1 MDGAHTTNPTRGR
14 NESHTHIGYGFLA
27 FAVEWGVENKLDF
40 SGQVCRSKSVVMAA
54 VQKTMSII
62 NDFMAE
68 FLASHGGVDMS
79 EFYEKHDSSS
89 AEEVVGDF
97 VAMMLEMYSGE
108 GNQEKLHAVLPKRMS
123 KSADGEQK
131 IKDPNKPKRGKSAYM
146 FFCAANR
153 EQAKSEI
160 LEETGADK
168 VTVGDVAKRLG
179 EWWKELQRDEDRK
192 EEYDDFVAQADED
205 KERYKADMENYTE
218 PTQEELKATVGE
230 KKKRAPAGS
239 GKKKDPDAPKRPKS
253 AYIFFCKD
261 WRETVKAELT
271 EANGEAPS
279 SPEVTSELAVRWNDL
294 KTSTNPKDV
303 VIRKKYEDMASG
315 DKTRYEE
322 EKSGSGDEKKSVKE
336 EPVVKKPVVK
346 KPVVKKPVEEDPEE
360 EPVVKKPVKKVVVKK
375 PVEEE
380 PEEQEEPVVKKPV
393 KKVAVKKP
401 VEEEP
406 EEDPEEEEEPV
417 VKKPVKRVVVKKPVE
432 EPVKPTGPKKK
443 MGAFS
448 FFCKEMRPEVVESN
462 PDAKPAEITRE
473 LQCRWKSMDSDEQ
486 EEWKKR
492 AAS

>member
-1 MDGAHTTNPTRGR
+1 MVVLTLG
-14 NESHTHIGYGFLA
+14 SL
-27 FAVEWGVENKLDF
+27 VE
-40 SGQVCRSKSVVMAA
+40 
-54 VQKTMSII
+54 
-62 NDFMAE
+62 
-68 FLASHGGVDMS
+68 
-79 EFYEKHDSSS
+79 
-89 AEEVVGDF
+89 DF

-108 GNQEKLHAVLPKRMS
+108 GNQEKLQAALPKRMA

-146 FFCAANR
+146 FFCSANR

-168 VTVGDVAKRLG
+168 VTVGDVSKRLG

-192 EEYDDFVAQADED
+192 EEYDEFVAQADED
-205 KERYKADMENYTE
+205 KERYKADMEGYTE

-239 GKKKDPDAPKRPKS
+239 GKKKDPNAPKKPKS
-253 AYIFFCKD
+253 AYIFFCSD

-294 KTSTNPKDV
+294 KTSSNPKDV
-303 VIRKKYEDMASG
+303 AIRKKYEDMASG

-322 EKSGSGDEKKSVKE
+322 EKSGSGDEKKSVEE

-346 KPVVKKPVEEDPEE
+346 KPVVKKPVVNKPEE
-360 EPVVKKPVKKVVVKK
+360 EEPEEEEPEEEEPEEEEKPVMKRVVKRVVKKPVVKK
-375 PVEEE
+375 PVEE
-380 PEEQEEPVVKKPV
+380 
-393 KKVAVKKP
+393 
-401 VEEEP
+401 

-448 FFCKEMRPEVVESN
+448 FFCKEMRPEVVESQ
-462 PDAKPAEITRE
+462 PDAKPAEITKE
-473 LQCRWKSMDSDEQ
+473 LQRRWKSMDSDEQ
-486 EEWKKR
+486 KERTKR